1 MSTIESVPVGTL
13 PPTGDVPRQMSAQTI
28 RQDRLGSPRDAFRA
42 ETVDIPALKPG
53 QVLIA
58 VKAAG
63 INFNNVWAA
72 QGIPIDVIAV
82 RQKQG
87 EPYDFHIGGS
97 DASGIVWAVGDGV
110 TTVSVGDEVITHPG
124 VWDATDPWV
133 VSGKDPIIAPSGK
146 IWGYNT
152 NFGSFGQFCIA
163 DEHQCLPKA
172 RHLSWAEAAA
182 PTLVGTTAYRML
194 HGWAGNTVTS
204 DDVVL
209 VWGGSGGVGSQAIQ
223 IAKLAGARVV
233 AVVSDDRKADFC
245 RRLGADGVVNRS
257 AFDHWGI
264 PPHWSDTDAQRQWTG
279 SARGFGKAIWEQL
292 GEVRN
297 PTIVIEH
304 PGEATVP
311 TSIYVCEAGGMVVIC
326 AGTTGYS
333 ATVDLR
339 YHWTRQKRFQGSHG
353 TNDAQAAAFNQL
365 VISGGIDPCLG
376 EVVSFDEIGE
386 AHQRMLE
393 GRLPSGNTVAL
404 VGATSADEGRS

>member
-1 MSTIESVPVGTL
+1 M
-13 PPTGDVPRQMSAQTI
+13 
-28 RQDRLGSPRDAFRA
+28 
-42 ETVDIPALKPG
+42 
-53 QVLIA
+53 
-58 VKAAG
+58 
-63 INFNNVWAA
+63 
-72 QGIPIDVIAV
+72 
-82 RQKQG
+82 
-87 EPYDFHIGGS
+87 
-97 DASGIVWAVGDGV
+97 
-110 TTVSVGDEVITHPG
+110 
-124 VWDATDPWV
+124 
-133 VSGKDPIIAPSGK
+133 
-146 IWGYNT
+146 
-152 NFGSFGQFCIA
+152 
-163 DEHQCLPKA
+163 
-172 RHLSWAEAAA
+172 
-182 PTLVGTTAYRML
+182 
-194 HGWAGNTVTS
+194 
-204 DDVVL
+204 
-209 VWGGSGGVGSQAIQ
+209 
-223 IAKLAGARVV
+223 
-233 AVVSDDRKADFC
+233 
-245 RRLGADGVVNRS
+245 VNRS